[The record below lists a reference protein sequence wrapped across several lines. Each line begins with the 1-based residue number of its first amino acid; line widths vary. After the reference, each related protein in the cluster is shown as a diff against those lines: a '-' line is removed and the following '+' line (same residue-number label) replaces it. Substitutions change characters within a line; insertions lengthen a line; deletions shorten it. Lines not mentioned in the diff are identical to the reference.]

1 MTNTARVVLR
11 GTGVKKYFPVRGSV
25 MNREK
30 KDVKAVDGV
39 DIALHEGE
47 IYGLVGETGCG
58 KSTLGRTLAYLTEP
72 TGGSIEVLDQDIT
85 QMKRQQLI
93 EMRRNIQMVFQ
104 DPYTSLDPKQRVG
117 DILTE
122 ALKIHNIGTK
132 ESRMDTAVE
141 IMEKVGLRLEHYYRY
156 PHEFSGGQRQRVGL
170 ARALILNPKIIICD
184 EPVSALDVS
193 IQAQIINLLQD
204 LREKDHIS
212 FLFIAHDMSVV
223 KYVSDRVGVMYLGHM
238 MEEADT
244 EELFQNTLHPYAKAL
259 LSAVPNPSS
268 HTKKERIVLKG
279 DLPSPINLP
288 SGCVFHTRCPYA
300 TEQCSLQTPQL
311 KLVAPGHRVAC
322 LMYEQGWS
330 GTEMNASQE

>member
-1 MTNTARVVLR
+1 MEDTKKIVLR
-11 GTGVKKYFPVRGSV
+11 GTQVKKYFPVRGSV
-25 MNREK
+25 PGQAK
-30 KDVKAVDGV
+30 KVVKAVDGV
-39 DIALHEGE
+39 DISLYEGE

-72 TGGSIEVLDQDIT
+72 TGGSVQVLDQDMT
-85 QMKRQQLI
+85 AMKRRKLM
-93 EMRRNIQMVFQ
+93 EMRRRIQMVFQ

-122 ALKIHNIGTK
+122 ALKIHKIGTR
-132 ESRMDTAVE
+132 ESRMDIAVE
-141 IMEKVGLRLEHYYRY
+141 IMEKVGLRLEHFYRY

-170 ARALILNPKIIICD
+170 ARALILNPSIIICD

-204 LREKDHIS
+204 LRERDKIS

-238 MEEADT
+238 MEEAET
-244 EELFQNTLHPYAKAL
+244 EELFHNTLHPYAKAL
-259 LSAVPNPSS
+259 LSAVPNPSP

-300 TEQCSLQTPQL
+300 TEECSLRTPHLQQ
-311 KLVAPGHRVAC
+311 VSPGHRVAC
-322 LMYEQGWS
+322 LLYEKES
-330 GTEMNASQE
+330 AAAD